1 MSDDS
6 VKKTAG
12 KRRGHV
18 LTGPGPGRPKGVPNK
33 LSRTAKEN
41 IEKVFEGMGGVDGMI
56 AWAKSSERNKTIF
69 FSDIYPR
76 ILPMD
81 VAHSGSIDS
90 VLHFDY
96 SNGNGNGYGK

>member
-1 MSDDS
+1 MSAS
-6 VKKTAG
+6 VKKTAE
-12 KRRGHV
+12 KRKRHV

-33 LSRTAKEN
+33 LSGTAKEN

-56 AWAKSSERNKTIF
+56 KWAGSSERNKTIF

-81 VAHSGSIDS
+81 VAHSGSVA
-90 VLHFDY
+90 VLHFDFGE
-96 SNGNGNGYGK
+96 NGNGHE